1 MRFWIHLMWIGLRR
15 DIDPFSG
22 SHAIARDMYNGA
34 KTFVFGILIRKNC
47 THFFNHMIKQSFWV
61 IQVRTELEFQQ
72 EFFEEFSCHLLQWKD
87 SHQKSLTTTND
98 ENWIQGSN
106 SSFLFSSQSEV
117 RISSEEKTAT
127 KFLKNSLRIENYF
140 FFCSEFFKVL
150 KIGIKILG
158 SEDFGSYLCKLDE
171 IPKYPGFKKSLD
183 PLLRTMTCFELCNF
197 TGAHHYI
204 HNNHIAANCN
214 GFHAQFI
221 RRSIDSAHLQIKIFA
236 SGVGILN
243 LVKYL
248 THQIQ
253 KPISNA

>member
-1 MRFWIHLMWIGLRR
+1 M
-15 DIDPFSG
+15 
-22 SHAIARDMYNGA
+22 
-34 KTFVFGILIRKNC
+34 
-47 THFFNHMIKQSFWV
+47 
-61 IQVRTELEFQQ
+61 
-72 EFFEEFSCHLLQWKD
+72 
-87 SHQKSLTTTND
+87 
-98 ENWIQGSN
+98 
-106 SSFLFSSQSEV
+106 
-117 RISSEEKTAT
+117 
-127 KFLKNSLRIENYF
+127 
-140 FFCSEFFKVL
+140 
-150 KIGIKILG
+150 LG

-243 LVKYL
+243 LVSCSPDPK
-248 THQIQ
+248 TNS
-253 KPISNA
+253 KTTNPEISLILIKIRYSFTRNNSKTYKTCSSWSKKL

>member
-1 MRFWIHLMWIGLRR
+1 M
-15 DIDPFSG
+15 
-22 SHAIARDMYNGA
+22 
-34 KTFVFGILIRKNC
+34 K
-47 THFFNHMIKQSFWV
+47 IKQRKEIAPF
-61 IQVRTELEFQQ
+61 
-72 EFFEEFSCHLLQWKD
+72 
-87 SHQKSLTTTND
+87 
-98 ENWIQGSN
+98 
-106 SSFLFSSQSEV
+106 FLFSGEV
-117 RISSEEKTAT
+117 RISSEES
-127 KFLKNSLRIENYF
+127 FLFR
-140 FFCSEFFKVL
+140 SEFFKVL
-150 KIGIKILG
+150 EIGMNFLG

-236 SGVGILN
+236 SGVGILK

-253 KPISNA
+253 KPIPKFLSDQNFH